1 MTQEVKVLKCNED
14 STAQVIHLRQ
24 SACSGDCHK
33 CSGCGAA
40 PETLILTA
48 QNPIGAEPGDL
59 VTIES
64 QSGPV
69 LAAAAMLYML
79 PLVMFFLGYLAGAL
93 LWDRGALTGGIAFVA
108 GIAASVL
115 YDRLVLKKKKT
126 IYTITG
132 FVRTNPAS
140 F

>member
-1 MTQEVKVLKCNED
+1 M
-14 STAQVIHLRQ
+14 
-24 SACSGDCHK
+24 
-33 CSGCGAA
+33 
-40 PETLILTA
+40 
-48 QNPIGAEPGDL
+48 
-59 VTIES
+59 TIES

>member
-1 MTQEVKVLKCNED
+1 MTQEVKVLNCNAD
-14 STAQVIHLRQ
+14 ATAKVIHLRQ

-40 PETLILTA
+40 QETLILTVE
-48 QNPIGAEPGDL
+48 NPIGAQPGDL

-64 QSGPV
+64 RSGPV
-69 LAAAAMLYML
+69 LAAAALLYML
-79 PLVMFFLGYLAGAL
+79 PLVLFFLGYLVGAM
-93 LWDRGALTGGIAFVA
+93 LWDRGALMGGVAFAA
-108 GIAASVL
+108 GIMASVL

-126 IYTITG
+126 TYTITG
-132 FVRTNPAS
+132 FVRTNPAV